1 MAKKTK
7 KRLTTARSYLSATLC
22 GLGLAAALTVPAAAA
37 QKEAVIGFAVAQ
49 SGMFQPYDEEGV
61 EMARLYIDELN
72 AKGGLLGHTLKPVVV
87 DTKSD
92 RVEGG
97 KAGAAVLSQGAKV
110 VVVTCDYDFGAPA
123 AMQANRSGV
132 IAVSLCAGDPK
143 MGPVGVGPMAF
154 SAGMAAQAEGVRL
167 AQWAYEERGY
177 RNAYV
182 LTDTMIEYT
191 KSVCSGFEW
200 EWKRKG
206 GEIAGSDTFRNGDPS
221 LAAQVTRL
229 DRAVKD
235 SNAEFVMLCTV
246 LPGGATALR
255 QIRAAGIDV
264 PIFSGQAMAGTFWLD
279 SVPNLSNFYTPQQ
292 ASITGDPRPE
302 VQKVVEQYREK
313 VGKDITQPSIFGIY
327 AWLDLW
333 ARAVEKAGT
342 FDSKEVL
349 AVMNSYKDEP
359 TFIGP
364 YSYTP
369 RLHIQDA
376 PELLIVEIQNG
387 KLASVTPT
395 PRGEPLPESVLY
407 RTGK

>member
-1 MAKKTK
+1 
-7 KRLTTARSYLSATLC
+7 
-22 GLGLAAALTVPAAAA
+22 
-37 QKEAVIGFAVAQ
+37 
-49 SGMFQPYDEEGV
+49 
-61 EMARLYIDELN
+61 
-72 AKGGLLGHTLKPVVV
+72 
-87 DTKSD
+87 
-92 RVEGG
+92 
-97 KAGAAVLSQGAKV
+97 
-110 VVVTCDYDFGAPA
+110 
-123 AMQANRSGV
+123 
-132 IAVSLCAGDPK
+132 
-143 MGPVGVGPMAF
+143 
-154 SAGMAAQAEGVRL
+154 
-167 AQWAYEERGY
+167 
-177 RNAYV
+177 
-182 LTDTMIEYT
+182 
-191 KSVCSGFEW
+191 
-200 EWKRKG
+200 
-206 GEIAGSDTFRNGDPS
+206 
-221 LAAQVTRL
+221 L

-255 QIRAAGIDV
+255 QIRAAGFDV

-302 VQKVVEQYREK
+302 VQKVVEQYKEK

-395 PRGEPLPESVLY
+395 LRGEPLPESVLY